1 MAFPS
6 GRAIFLSQGL
16 IHRPGGTISSMDTMG
31 TALWDL
37 YENQKVKGLTGA
49 MRQTLA
55 KLEKSGQA
63 DAMWFNAMGEM
74 AMLEKSFTVAVRFF
88 RQALD
93 EKDKPEYELN
103 CGNALFYSG
112 DYPNARKVLSTYL
125 EKHPYDVHGL
135 VNLANCHLQLKELD
149 KVKALCGKGL
159 EGRVAKAPL
168 WNCLGQ
174 VAYLE
179 GDYSHAWQYFDQAYS
194 EAPEYIDALF
204 NRANMAYHLGRSDEA
219 LRDFAQC
226 LRKDENY
233 LSALLNSA
241 VLRLERGECQEGKEC
256 ATRAIKLD
264 PDSVEAYHV
273 LGRLHL
279 AAKEFRAAR
288 DVFRTALKLD
298 PSNVSIL
305 LALAKLH
312 LQEAEQDEASAVLKL
327 VLARSSLM
335 PEERLATLTLMMEL
349 GQNSQ
354 CILYINR
361 LSEKELNP
369 DIRKILVFS
378 LWKSGKI
385 KDAIQ
390 HLETLLQKEGETAGT
405 LALLGRMLT
414 QSGAEGLAEA
424 RYQRALELDPGAQGA
439 GCELARMH
447 LARGENEKAIA
458 LLEGL
463 LNQHPADPDCLYNLA
478 CCYAKNH
485 NFTQSLHN
493 LKLAMDAGFQDLDK
507 ISADEDLDYI
517 RQFEEYNQLAAQ
529 TGLG

>member
-1 MAFPS
+1 MIMP
-6 GRAIFLSQGL
+6 
-16 IHRPGGTISSMDTMG
+16 MDTMG

-63 DAMWFNAMGEM
+63 DAHWFNAMGEM
-74 AMLEKSFTVAVRFF
+74 AMLEKNFTIAVRFF

-93 EKDKPEYELN
+93 EKDRPEYELN
-103 CGNALFYSG
+103 CGNALFYAG
-112 DYPNARKVLSTYL
+112 DYANARKVLSSYM
-125 EKHPYDVHGL
+125 EKHPDDVHGL
-135 VNLANCHLQLKELD
+135 VNLANCHLHLKELD
-149 KVKALCGKGL
+149 RVKTLCGKGL

-179 GDYSHAWQYFDQAYS
+179 GDYPHAWQYFDQAYS

-204 NRANMAYHLGRSDEA
+204 NRANMAYHLGRGDEA

-233 LSALLNSA
+233 VAAMLNSA
-241 VLRLERGECQEGKEC
+241 VIRLERGEWQEGKES
-256 ATRAIKLD
+256 ATRAIRLD
-264 PDSVEAYHV
+264 PDSVEAHHV

-288 DVFRTALKLD
+288 DVFRAALKLD
-298 PSNVSIL
+298 PNNIAIL

-312 LQEAEQDEASAVLKL
+312 IQEAEQDEAGAVLKR
-327 VLARSSLM
+327 VLAKKNLHS
-335 PEERLATLTLMMEL
+335 EERLASLTLMMEL

-354 CILYINR
+354 CIFYINN
-361 LSEKELNP
+361 LPEDELTP

-390 HLETLLQKEGETAGT
+390 HLEILMQKEGETAGT

-414 QSGAEGLAEA
+414 QSGADTLAEA

-447 LARGENEKAIA
+447 LARGEGEKAVA

-463 LNQHPADPDCLYNLA
+463 LLQHPRDPDCLYNLA
-478 CCYAKNH
+478 CCHAKSR
-485 NFTQSLHN
+485 NFEESLHN
-493 LKLAMDAGFQDLDK
+493 LKLAMEAGFQDLDK
-507 ISADEDLDYI
+507 ISADEDLNYI